1 VTAITEAALPD
12 GSQRSAAET
21 VPAQVAAVSASDLA
35 HTKEAVSSAGTLDES
50 LPDSLQTLEHETPP
64 VQVATASTSD
74 LVGSGA
80 KEAASAATLDEQLP
94 YSSQALV
101 PETPPDGKE
110 PVTSTETL
118 DECLT
123 SEACIDQY
131 LWSVYQR
138 APKEDTTKVVERTK
152 VIVKTNGKPQTVVKE
167 YASGLKAAT
176 NRSYHGGS
184 LRGGYGHGLA
194 ADLVSVKG
202 EKRGERFTSS
212 EHLWKWIDLHGEEFG
227 IGRPYLDKDPAHV
240 APIDGKEY
248 ADHRRGA
255 NSQHARSETKTRIL
269 LTVRDDHNIA
279 KLAKTARSSNF

>member
-1 VTAITEAALPD
+1 MNPRRVAITATALFGTVILVGGVIAAVTGFEMGEASVSNADAVSAATAVTAITEAALPD

-35 HTKEAVSSAGTLDES
+35 HTKEAASSAETLDES

-101 PETPPDGKE
+101 PETPPDGKV

-123 SEACIDQY
+123 SETCIDQY
-131 LWSVYQR
+131 LWSAYQR

-152 VIVKTNGKPQTVVKE
+152 VIVKTDGKPQTVVKE
-167 YASGLKAAT
+167 FTRLVNEDFAWKDPKAAEKAGMSLMEYVIGGMD
-176 NRSYHGGS
+176 RDFKLKLYHA
-184 LRGGYGHGLA
+184 LRAMDDAELLAGHN
-194 ADLVSVKG
+194 
-202 EKRGERFTSS
+202 ER
-212 EHLWKWIDLHGEEFG
+212 L
-227 IGRPYLDKDPAHV
+227 P
-240 APIDGKEY
+240 
-248 ADHRRGA
+248 
-255 NSQHARSETKTRIL
+255 
-269 LTVRDDHNIA
+269 
-279 KLAKTARSSNF
+279 